1 MISGGAV
8 AWAACGRIP
17 APRAVSRHPRVFA
30 RVRADPSA
38 VSRSVSPATAS
49 VGRPVPSYATPSAPT
64 SPLPDVST
72 VGGRSVTRPPVLS
85 GGAGD
90 STWTYLS
97 NVNVL
102 SSHPSGGGAQKDGRK
117 VRSRDEGTLKFRRVA
132 DRRSD
137 AAPAVGLPSTLRA
150 SEIPRSHL
158 FSTVQR
164 RLDPESLN
172 LEREDSLMT
181 RRSLRTQRLRST
193 GGVSRL
199 LVRGVIWSD
208 CIGRRREPLPPAVRG
223 GVVCWSWGSFV
234 AFFLVVGL
242 QLVGLGFVG

>member
-1 MISGGAV
+1 MGSLRSDPGSACRV
-8 AWAACGRIP
+8 APCARPRGSFALESPPARHIGRYVIL
-17 APRAVSRHPRVFA
+17 FNMF
-30 RVRADPSA
+30 
-38 VSRSVSPATAS
+38 
-49 VGRPVPSYATPSAPT
+49 
-64 SPLPDVST
+64 
-72 VGGRSVTRPPVLS
+72 
-85 GGAGD
+85 
-90 STWTYLS
+90 

-102 SSHPSGGGAQKDGRK
+102 FSHPTELYPQKDGRK

-137 AAPAVGLPSTLRA
+137 AAPAVGLSSTLRA